1 MIRDLEHLKGDLR
14 SLDGLKDQHIE
25 RSASQTQRQAHYKI
39 LTTQLSVRHI
49 SEVCRLVVAGTKP
62 IFFLSQQADRQRLRA
77 EEKLQEVRA
86 SHQQKQESARR
97 KYEVLQERYRKLVVT
112 RGERDLDDS
121 QQKEAMELIVKE
133 VSSSMIVARFQMLTS
148 RPHEAR
154 DFYRR
159 AAS

>member
-1 MIRDLEHLKGDLR
+1 M
-14 SLDGLKDQHIE
+14 
-25 RSASQTQRQAHYKI
+25 TF
-39 LTTQLSVRHI
+39 
-49 SEVCRLVVAGTKP
+49 
-62 IFFLSQQADRQRLRA
+62 IFQQADRQRLRA

-133 VSSSMIVARFQMLTS
+133 VSSSIIVARFQMLIAS
-148 RPHEAR
+148 KLDGCIVHVSSQFWGAR
-154 DFYRR
+154 YK
-159 AAS
+159 AAGMRIWFCLCCGCL